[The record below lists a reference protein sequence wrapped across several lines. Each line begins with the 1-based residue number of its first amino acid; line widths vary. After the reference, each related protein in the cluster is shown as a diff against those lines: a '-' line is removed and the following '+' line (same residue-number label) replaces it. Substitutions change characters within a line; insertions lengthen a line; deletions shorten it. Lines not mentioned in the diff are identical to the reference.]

1 MNVKELLE
9 KQKNLDDFILKE
21 ININYKDRLN
31 SSILALVV
39 EIGEM
44 ANEIRSHK
52 YWSKKAPSPKEVVL
66 DEFVDCLHFI
76 LSIANQLGFSEK
88 DIEEAY
94 DKKNAVNFER
104 QRSGY

>member
-9 KQKNLDDFILKE
+9 KQKKLDDFILKE
-21 ININYKDRLN
+21 LDINYKDRLN
-31 SSILALVV
+31 SLILALVV

-44 ANEIRSHK
+44 ANEIRAFK

-66 DEFVDCLHFI
+66 DEFVDCLHFM